1 MFWKVE
7 SYLDDAMD
15 PNLEDAA
22 GDGLGKSS
30 ETTLQA
36 GAFEWWRQCQVCE
49 HRQQWSS
56 TGGWLKIE
64 AVVFLTCLFCPFLRW
79 SQMVLTLVKWC
90 KVVLMT
96 AVGAHCVRTGTVGG
110 GRAAMWARVWLSL
123 AAGET
128 ERLAPQG
135 REAREK
141 ERETPET
148 GVVADV
154 VEGISVEAETL
165 VPRERVRQLTAEQ
178 AGNAPQFREE
188 TVDEELRVAAA
199 AIGKPVVR
207 ARPLGFAKYNATT
220 ESVLG
225 ESPGE
230 AGSSGSRAGGAIS
243 AATATVARFDERARP
258 LGIAKNSATSKA
270 DAGHLGPETVARP
283 AQPLLQQM

>member
-1 MFWKVE
+1 
-7 SYLDDAMD
+7 
-15 PNLEDAA
+15 
-22 GDGLGKSS
+22 
-30 ETTLQA
+30 
-36 GAFEWWRQCQVCE
+36 
-49 HRQQWSS
+49 
-56 TGGWLKIE
+56 
-64 AVVFLTCLFCPFLRW
+64 
-79 SQMVLTLVKWC
+79 
-90 KVVLMT
+90 
-96 AVGAHCVRTGTVGG
+96 
-110 GRAAMWARVWLSL
+110 MWARVWLSL

-148 GVVADV
+148 RVVADV

-178 AGNAPQFREE
+178 VGNAPQFREE

-199 AIGKPVVR
+199 AIGKPLVR

-243 AATATVARFDERARP
+243 AATATVARFDEGVRP

-270 DAGHLGPETVARP
+270 DAGSGPETVARP